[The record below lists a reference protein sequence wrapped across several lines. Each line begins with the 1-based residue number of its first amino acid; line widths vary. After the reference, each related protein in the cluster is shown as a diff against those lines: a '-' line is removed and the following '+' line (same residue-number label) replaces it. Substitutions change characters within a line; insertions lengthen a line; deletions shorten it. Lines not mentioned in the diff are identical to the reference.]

1 MLAGALE
8 VERSLQKVP
17 GTMSGSFAWEEGEGR
32 DSQVERAQREGRM
45 KSVPGVAGRELGD
58 LVRGAVCRGR
68 SWQSRETIQRD
79 RREL

>member
-17 GTMSGSFAWEEGEGR
+17 GTMSGSFAWEEGEDR
-32 DSQVERAQREGRM
+32 DSQVKRAQREGR
-45 KSVPGVAGRELGD
+45 SVPGVAGRELGD